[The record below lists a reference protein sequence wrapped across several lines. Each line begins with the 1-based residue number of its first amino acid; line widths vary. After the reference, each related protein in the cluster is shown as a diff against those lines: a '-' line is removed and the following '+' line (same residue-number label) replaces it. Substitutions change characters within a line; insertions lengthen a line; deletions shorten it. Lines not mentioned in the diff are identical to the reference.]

1 MTMTAGP
8 LEREIK
14 LQYSDA
20 GAAHEALRHVGVAS
34 LRARRLQR
42 DWLVDTPDGLM
53 RNQRAILRVRSD
65 ECAGGFLTFKGPVV
79 EGEMKLRE
87 EREVGV
93 SDPAALLHLL
103 ELAGFR
109 VWFRYEKY
117 REEFTTELAPQ
128 VVVAVDE
135 TPVGTFVEL
144 EGDADGIRAI
154 ASALGRGAGDYIR
167 ASYRDLFLRVCEE
180 QGRSSSAMLFASA

>member
-1 MTMTAGP
+1 MATTPGP

-14 LQYSDA
+14 LQFPDE
-20 GAAHEALRHVGVAS
+20 AAAREALRQAGAS
-34 LRARRLQR
+34 TLRARRLQR
-42 DWLVDTPDGLM
+42 DWLVDTPDGMM
-53 RNQRAILRVRSD
+53 RNQRAILRVRMD
-65 ECAGGFLTFKGPVV
+65 DRTCGFLTFKGPVM
-79 EGEMKLRE
+79 EGEMKVRE

-93 SDPAALLHLL
+93 SDPAALLQLL

-109 VWFRYEKY
+109 VWFHYEKY
-117 REEFTTELAPQ
+117 REEFTTALAPQ
-128 VVVAVDE
+128 VVVALDE

-154 ASALGRGAGDYIR
+154 AAALGREAGDYIR
-167 ASYRDLFLRVCEE
+167 ASYRDLFLRFCEE